1 MLSKIWSHY
10 FVSVPIWQMNIYI
23 ISERGMRDL
32 EKWEMFMKFNRYKA
46 RNKINIGVKKSQR
59 NLWSP
64 TLSRFS
70 KENKKYWGI
79 RERYYRKM
87 HCNTQHS

>member
-46 RNKINIGVKKSQR
+46 LNKINIGVKNHREIYGVQLYPGSQR
-59 NLWSP
+59 KIKNIG
-64 TLSRFS
+64 
-70 KENKKYWGI
+70 E
-79 RERYYRKM
+79 
-87 HCNTQHS
+87 